1 MKSFAALFLSFALLL
16 PMLGPAARAAGPSTS
31 AASAILVDAGSG
43 RVLYEKDAHTRRGIA
58 STTKLMTALVAAESV
73 TDLNAPVEILRE
85 DTLAEGS
92 SMYLRAGET
101 VTVEALLYGLLLQS
115 GNDAALALA
124 RFCAGSVAAF
134 VALMNE
140 KAQALGMADTH
151 FANPNGLDAEGHY
164 STAADMAILA
174 AACMDNEL
182 VAKTAACGTASV
194 GGRTFVNHNKLLR
207 LYPGCVGMKTG
218 YTSASGRTLV
228 SAARRD
234 GQLLLCVTLNDPD
247 DWRDHAALFDY
258 GFETYPLRLLAGAGK
273 TVGLVKTAGAL
284 VPALWVRTA
293 EEVRYPLT
301 LFDYGFETYPLR
313 LLAGAG
319 KTVGLVKTA
328 GALVPALWVRT
339 AEEVRYPLT
348 AEEQVRVRLDLPD
361 RLPAPAAADL
371 PVGGL
376 TFTLDGAVIGRT
388 ELVCAAGVHADPVPA
403 RGPLERLW
411 ALLPWAA

>member
-247 DWRDHAALFDY
+247 DWRDHA
-258 GFETYPLRLLAGAGK
+258 
-273 TVGLVKTAGAL
+273 V
-284 VPALWVRTA
+284 
-293 EEVRYPLT
+293 